1 MTGTVQKWGNS
12 MAVRLPK
19 ALARKARIEKGTRV
33 EVEVRGRQIVV
44 TPISKPVY
52 RLEDLVRK
60 ITKKNRHPAID
71 AGAPRGQEVW

>member
-19 ALARKARIEKGTRV
+19 ALVREADLARGERVKIEVK
-33 EVEVRGRQIVV
+33 GRQIVV
-44 TPISKPVY
+44 TPLSKPVY
-52 RLEDLVRK
+52 QLEDLVRK

>member
-19 ALARKARIEKGTRV
+19 ALARTAALKQGTPVKIEVKGK
-33 EVEVRGRQIVV
+33 QIVV
-44 TPISKPVY
+44 TPLPRPAY

-60 ITKKNRHPAID
+60 ITKKNRHRAVET
-71 AGAPRGQEVW
+71 GAPRGGEAW